1 MISNYSS
8 IIVGYALQDFIVADG
23 EVCGAIKNK
32 PLQADNI
39 RVIIKTSG
47 FRDIFFNEA
56 VFCADSGM
64 IVETGEESYE
74 TAPGRQLCLIRIQKT
89 LMRAE

>member
-1 MISNYSS
+1 M
-8 IIVGYALQDFIVADG
+8 ADG

-47 FRDIFFNEA
+47 FRDILFNEA
-56 VFCADSGM
+56 DFSADTGK
-64 IVETGEESYE
+64 IDETGEESNE
-74 TAPGRQLCLIRIQKT
+74 TSPAETVVFNPDTEDFNEGRI
-89 LMRAE
+89 

>member
-1 MISNYSS
+1 M
-8 IIVGYALQDFIVADG
+8 ADG

-47 FRDIFFNEA
+47 FRDIFLMKQFF
-56 VFCADSGM
+56 V
-64 IVETGEESYE
+64 
-74 TAPGRQLCLIRIQKT
+74 LIQ
-89 LMRAE
+89 E